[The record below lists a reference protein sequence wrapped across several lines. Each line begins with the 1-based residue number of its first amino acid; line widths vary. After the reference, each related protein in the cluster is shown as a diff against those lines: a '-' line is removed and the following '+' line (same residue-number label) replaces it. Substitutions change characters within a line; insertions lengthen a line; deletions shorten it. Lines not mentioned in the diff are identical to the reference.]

1 MNTDVQAVVSDG
13 DLYLEVVNSP
23 ELTVDDF
30 QAENN
35 PGFGLCNSCNCGGSS
50 SHSSIS
56 NE

>member
-1 MNTDVQAVVSDG
+1 MNTKLQTVVSDG
-13 DLYLEVVNSP
+13 DLYLEIVNSP
-23 ELTVDDF
+23 DRTAEDF
-30 QAENN
+30 QEEDN